1 MAFPEQP
8 FDEREK
14 VREIL
19 QNTWVTGRKALAHE
33 MAHLNHN
40 VPTKTTEADHCTWL
54 LQRYFL
60 AEILKASSIPPTD
73 LLNFIRERGI
83 APSWMEMALPN
94 GA

>member
-33 MAHLNHN
+33 VGSSKSQRANQ
-40 VPTKTTEADHCTWL
+40 DH
-54 LQRYFL
+54 R
-60 AEILKASSIPPTD
+60 S
-73 LLNFIRERGI
+73 
-83 APSWMEMALPN
+83 
-94 GA
+94 